1 MAPPTYRRHAL
12 GASPTHDRPRAPA
25 LGRARND
32 AVMRRHYQRLADARV
47 LLASEMEPTEEPPEE
62 EEPDGD
68 D

>member
-1 MAPPTYRRHAL
+1 MTAPE
-12 GASPTHDRPRAPA
+12 RPPSAVPEY
-25 LGRARND
+25 D
-32 AVMRRHYQRLADARV
+32 AVMRRHYQHLADARV